1 MSQPPPEGRAPD
13 RSRPTALLPSG
24 FSDLLGLNQHGA
36 CLWLHSFVSLPI
48 HVKGGYLMKA
58 ATVRI
63 EDDVLGSVDDLAKE
77 LNRSRNW
84 IINQALT
91 RFIEYDDWFV
101 REVRNGL
108 KEVERGEI
116 ATDAEV
122 KERFRLWGV
131 DARFF

>member
-1 MSQPPPEGRAPD
+1 
-13 RSRPTALLPSG
+13 
-24 FSDLLGLNQHGA
+24 
-36 CLWLHSFVSLPI
+36 
-48 HVKGGYLMKA
+48 MKA

>member
-1 MSQPPPEGRAPD
+1 
-13 RSRPTALLPSG
+13 
-24 FSDLLGLNQHGA
+24 
-36 CLWLHSFVSLPI
+36 
-48 HVKGGYLMKA
+48 MKA

-63 EDDVLGSVDDLAKE
+63 EDDVLGRVDDLAKE

-101 REVRNGL
+101 REVKNGL

-122 KERFRLWGV
+122 KERFHRWGV

>member
-1 MSQPPPEGRAPD
+1 
-13 RSRPTALLPSG
+13 
-24 FSDLLGLNQHGA
+24 
-36 CLWLHSFVSLPI
+36 
-48 HVKGGYLMKA
+48 MKA

-63 EDDVLGSVDDLAKE
+63 EDDVLGRVDDLAKE

-101 REVRNGL
+101 REVKNGL